1 MIYNVAIIGYGYW
14 GPKLARN
21 VNNSDKFNIK
31 YIIDYSKKN
40 LEKAKKDFPL
50 SKLSTNYT
58 NIKKVDVDLVIIS
71 SPTKTH
77 YSIARYFLKFTNV
90 LLEKPLSLK
99 TKEVLDLEKISKKN
113 NFLLFVDYPF
123 IFSGSIN
130 YIKNII
136 KSKKYGKLIE
146 IESFREQAPIR
157 DDADVVWDLG
167 VHDISIFKYWLI
179 NDPIKIESIKYN
191 TVKTK
196 KKDTAYINLE
206 YKNNIKVFIKNSWLS
221 PIKIRSIKLKFEKAI
236 LYCDEN
242 EPIYKIKIYSKKDI
256 RSLKYKLEMPDL
268 DLSEPLANLI
278 DYIGLCIKRKKNPI
292 FYKNYNLDITKVLEK
307 I

>member
-1 MIYNVAIIGYGYW
+1 M
-14 GPKLARN
+14 
-21 VNNSDKFNIK
+21 
-31 YIIDYSKKN
+31 
-40 LEKAKKDFPL
+40 
-50 SKLSTNYT
+50 
-58 NIKKVDVDLVIIS
+58 LV
-71 SPTKTH
+71 
-77 YSIARYFLKFTNV
+77 
-90 LLEKPLSLK
+90 EKPLSLK

-167 VHDISIFKYWLI
+167 VHDISILKYWLI
-179 NDPIKIESIKYN
+179 NDPIKIKSIKYN

-221 PIKIRSIKLKFEKAI
+221 PIKVRFIKLKFDKAI
-236 LYCDEN
+236 IYCDEN

-278 DYIGLCIKRKKNPI
+278 DYIGFCIKRKNNPI

>member
-21 VNNSDKFNIK
+21 VNNNDKFKIK

-58 NIKKVDVDLVIIS
+58 NIKKTDIDLVIIS

-90 LLEKPLSLK
+90 LVEKPLSLK

-130 YIKNII
+130 FIKNII

-179 NDPIKIESIKYN
+179 NDPIKIKSIKYN

-242 EPIYKIKIYSKKDI
+242 EPIYKIKIYSKRDI

>member
-21 VNNSDKFNIK
+21 VNNNDKFKIK

-77 YSIARYFLKFTNV
+77 YSIAKYFLKFTNV
-90 LLEKPLSLK
+90 LVEKPLSLK

-179 NDPIKIESIKYN
+179 NDPIKIKSIKYN

-221 PIKIRSIKLKFEKAI
+221 PIKVRFIKLKFEKAI
-236 LYCDEN
+236 IYCDEN

>member
-21 VNNSDKFNIK
+21 VNNNDKFKIK

-58 NIKKVDVDLVIIS
+58 KIKKDDVDLVIIS

-77 YSIARYFLKFTNV
+77 YSIARHFLKFTNV
-90 LLEKPLSLK
+90 LVEKPLSLK

-130 YIKNII
+130 FIKNII

-179 NDPIKIESIKYN
+179 NDPIKIKSIKYN

-221 PIKIRSIKLKFEKAI
+221 PIKVRFIKLKFEKAI
-236 LYCDEN
+236 IYCDEN

-278 DYIGLCIKRKKNPI
+278 DYIGLCIKRKNNPI

>member
-21 VNNSDKFNIK
+21 VNNNDKFKIK

-90 LLEKPLSLK
+90 LVEKPLSLK

-113 NFLLFVDYPF
+113 NYLLFVDYPF
-123 IFSGSIN
+123 IFAGSTN
-130 YIKNII
+130 YIKEII
-136 KSKKYGKLIE
+136 KKNKLGKLLE
-146 IESFREQAPIR
+146 IESYREQAPIR
-157 DDADVVWDLG
+157 TDCDVVWDLC
-167 VHDISIFKYWLI
+167 VHDISILKYLLNKNPHKI
-179 NDPIKIESIKYN
+179 KSYKYKTANIKKND
-191 TVKTK
+191 TV
-196 KKDTAYINLE
+196 YINLE
-206 YKNNIKVFIKNSWLS
+206 YSNNLRVFIKNSWIS
-221 PIKIRSIKLKFEKAI
+221 PVKIRIIKFKFSKGFLI
-236 LYCDEN
+236 CDEN
-242 EPIYKIKIYSKKDI
+242 ETLYKIKIYKKSNSNDT
-256 RSLKYKLEMPDL
+256 KYKLEIPEIDL
-268 DLSEPLANLI
+268 KEPLLNLVN
-278 DYIGLCIKRKKNPI
+278 YIFFSITNKKNKI
-292 FYKNYNLDITKVLEK
+292 YTKNFNEDITKVLQK